1 MPGDEVLVSIMEHHS
16 NLLVWQ
22 QAAKR
27 TGATLRYLDCTQDR
41 KITAEMVEAA
51 ITDKTKNFRRDS
63 DFKCT
68 GMEKRY

>member
-1 MPGDEVLVSIMEHHS
+1 MLRPGDEVLVSIMEHHS

-27 TGATLRYLDCTQDR
+27 TGATLRYLDCTQDG

-51 ITDKTKNFRRDS
+51 IT
-63 DFKCT
+63 
-68 GMEKRY
+68 E